1 MKKKKPIRI
10 KYSLFPLPDEESEDD
25 ESWQVSYLDIITI
38 VLGFLIILL
47 SVSQITKSEFS
58 SLSSIFGKLA
68 DETEFLTTPIGAI
81 ERELFELLQPE
92 IEAGNL
98 EIIRD
103 LNDLRIRFKSD
114 DLYDPGR
121 AQLDPNSEQLLN
133 TVLIAMQQVKY
144 NDFLIDVEGHTDNTP
159 ISSVAY
165 PSNWELS
172 TARAANVVKYFNDAG
187 IPANRLKASGY
198 ADSRP
203 VIEYDSL
210 GFPFAASKEKN
221 RRVVLRLYYSSDN
234 LKEEILTQPEADD
247 ESFIGETES
256 GTPESL
262 SNDIPGIS
270 ELPPP
275 DPNENVVIL
284 AEEPALLTVMEEN
297 RIWNQLAAEQQE
309 ETPATDDAN
318 SDSDR
323 QQATETAEPQN
334 DPESVTQEPVS
345 QAEEELEPVEQ
356 SEPEPTATEIPSS
369 SNAMPSLLRVD
380 ARCQYSVQLGEFSA
394 LQTAF
399 QRADAIE
406 SSNLA
411 DVILT
416 YNTNEYSVRTSP
428 TSSFTE
434 VVSLRNELSSRINDK
449 SVSVVHQCYNNT
461 IQRPK
466 PVKYLIQFGAFQT
479 RANGLDYTIELL
491 DQYGV
496 QAYMNRVSDTF
507 NVLTGPYESREVV
520 LEQLRTFR
528 EMGISSNLFIRH
540 QPETAATYKYAY
552 QIQVDEL
559 SNRQE
564 ANELAQQVRS
574 RTGIN
579 TRVEE
584 LVSGRYS
591 VMTGQSVNRNETQTI
606 FNRLLN
612 SGFSI
617 EPIIFY
623 LEYIP

>member
-10 KYSLFPLPDEESEDD
+10 KYSLFPLPDEEADDD

-81 ERELFELLQPE
+81 ERELFGLLEPE

-121 AQLDPNSEQLLN
+121 AQLDPDSEQLLN
-133 TVLIAMQQVKY
+133 TVLIALQQVKY

-234 LKEEILTQPEADD
+234 LNEEILTQPEADD
-247 ESFIGETES
+247 VLLIAETES

-297 RIWNQLAAEQQE
+297 RIRNQLAAEQQD
-309 ETPATDDAN
+309 ETPATDDVN
-318 SDSDR
+318 SDSGR
-323 QQATETAEPQN
+323 QQANETDEPQN
-334 DPESVTQEPVS
+334 DRESVTQEPVS

-356 SEPEPTATEIPSS
+356 SEPEPSATEIPSS

-406 SSNLA
+406 SSNLT

>member
-10 KYSLFPLPDEESEDD
+10 KYSLFPLPDEEADDD

-81 ERELFELLQPE
+81 ERELFGLLEPE

-121 AQLDPNSEQLLN
+121 AQLDPDSEQLLN
-133 TVLIAMQQVKY
+133 TVLIALQQVKY

-210 GFPFAASKEKN
+210 GFPFASSKEKN

-234 LKEEILTQPEADD
+234 LNEEILTQPEADD
-247 ESFIGETES
+247 VLLIAETES

-297 RIWNQLAAEQQE
+297 RIRNQLAAEQQD
-309 ETPATDDAN
+309 ETPATDDVN
-318 SDSDR
+318 SDSGR
-323 QQATETAEPQN
+323 QQANETDEPQN
-334 DPESVTQEPVS
+334 DRESVTQEPVS

-356 SEPEPTATEIPSS
+356 SEPEPSATEIPSS

-406 SSNLA
+406 SSNLT